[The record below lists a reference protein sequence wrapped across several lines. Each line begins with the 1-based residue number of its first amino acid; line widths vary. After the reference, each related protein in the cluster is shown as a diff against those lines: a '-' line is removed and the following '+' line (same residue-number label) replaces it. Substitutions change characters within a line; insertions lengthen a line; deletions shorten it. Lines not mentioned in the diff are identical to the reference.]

1 MKQALN
7 EKTICSLAPHRSL
20 ERGRDYYEHGLVR
33 DLAVYDGAI
42 IAKVKGGRTYTIKI
56 DIDAGDDFH
65 YSCTCPMGAEGEFCK
80 HCVATALAWI
90 NSRDSKNTKATA
102 IVNLTDVESYLH
114 TLDKSLL
121 VEMLMEQV
129 LENELLWKNLYFK
142 VSQAQSGGFDIAN
155 WKRAIRNAFEIDDFV
170 SYRQTYQYIR
180 GIDDV
185 IDSVGELLDGPY
197 ATEVV
202 ELAEYALQQAA
213 EALNYIDDS
222 DGGMGDVMYR
232 LHELHLKS
240 CEKAKP
246 DPEKLAAHLFD
257 LELNSGGDV
266 FSQSAKTY
274 SALLGKEG
282 LAIYR
287 RLADQAWEK
296 LASAVSKPDLRRPD
310 SNMALNLIEIKETLA
325 EMSGDIEELVDIKKR
340 DLSYAYHYLQIA
352 EIYQKAGNKDKA
364 LKWAEAGIK
373 AFPSKTDFR
382 LREFLADEYHRRKRH
397 EEAVEL
403 IWTNFTDSLCL
414 AKYQKLKKH
423 AEKTGQWLI
432 WREKAMRY
440 LEKRL
445 TKQGSKIDRW
455 TYDPGYSTMVEILL
469 WEKNPQGAWQAA
481 NLGGCT
487 QSIWMK
493 LAALREQDHP
503 LDAVGVYRKYVN
515 PTIEQTNNQAYAEAV
530 KLIKKIQ
537 SLMLRLGESKVF
549 ATYLA
554 ELRMKYKAKRN
565 FIKLLDQINV

>member
-1 MKQALN
+1 MRKQN
-7 EKTICSLAPHRSL
+7 RIR
-20 ERGRDYYEHGLVR
+20 R
-33 DLAVYDGAI
+33 
-42 IAKVKGGRTYTIKI
+42 
-56 DIDAGDDFH
+56 
-65 YSCTCPMGAEGEFCK
+65 
-80 HCVATALAWI
+80 
-90 NSRDSKNTKATA
+90 
-102 IVNLTDVESYLH
+102 
-114 TLDKSLL
+114 
-121 VEMLMEQV
+121 
-129 LENELLWKNLYFK
+129 
-142 VSQAQSGGFDIAN
+142 N
-155 WKRAIRNAFEIDDFV
+155 WLR
-170 SYRQTYQYIR
+170 
-180 GIDDV
+180 
-185 IDSVGELLDGPY
+185 
-197 ATEVV
+197 
-202 ELAEYALQQAA
+202 
-213 EALNYIDDS
+213 
-222 DGGMGDVMYR
+222 
-232 LHELHLKS
+232 
-240 CEKAKP
+240 
-246 DPEKLAAHLFD
+246 D

-266 FSQSAKTY
+266 FFLNRLKHTRHS
-274 SALLGKEG
+274 LGKEG

-310 SNMALNLIEIKETLA
+310 SNMTLNLIEIKETLA

-352 EIYQKAGNKDKA
+352 EIYQRPAIKIRPSNG
-364 LKWAEAGIK
+364 LKPG
-373 AFPSKTDFR
+373 
-382 LREFLADEYHRRKRH
+382 LRHFHPKRIFVCANFLLADEYHRRKRH

-440 LEKRL
+440 LGKAPHQTGIKKSTAGLMIRVIPL
-445 TKQGSKIDRW
+445 WWRFCCGKKI
-455 TYDPGYSTMVEILL
+455 L
-469 WEKNPQGAWQAA
+469 QGAWQAA

-503 LDAVGVYRKYVN
+503 LDTVGVYRKYVN